1 MLSFATIVDKAPPEV
16 QAAGQDICPVVI
28 KQENVGAWLNPDPT
42 DFAASLAIL
51 EDRPAVSYEHFP
63 SSAERER
70 LARPA
75 PAKII
80 NLWKSRVVSEALA
93 A

>member
-1 MLSFATIVDKAPPEV
+1 LLSFATIIESAPAEV
-16 QAAGQDICPVVI
+16 QAAGQDVCPVVI
-28 KQENVGAWLNPDPT
+28 KQENVNAWLNPDPT
-42 DFAASLAIL
+42 DLAASFAIL

-75 PAKII
+75 PAKIS
-80 NLWKSRVVSEALA
+80 NLWKPPAIAEVLA